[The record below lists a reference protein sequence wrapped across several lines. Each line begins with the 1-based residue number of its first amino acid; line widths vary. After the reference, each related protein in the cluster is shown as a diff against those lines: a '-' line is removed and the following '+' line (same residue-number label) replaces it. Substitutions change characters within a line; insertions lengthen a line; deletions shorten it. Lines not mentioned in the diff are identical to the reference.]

1 MTQHC
6 ITLPKHEHPG
16 APGACR
22 IGPIVASSA
31 ILGKDPDTGV
41 MPDDAETQSRNAFIN
56 MKRLLAAYDLDEH
69 DVVKLNIFVKDVAYR
84 EASLNAWYECYPD
97 ENRRPARHSLTVP
110 INIGLIQL
118 EFYAVVSDG

>member
-1 MTQHC
+1 
-6 ITLPKHEHPG
+6 
-16 APGACR
+16 
-22 IGPIVASSA
+22 
-31 ILGKDPDTGV
+31 
-41 MPDDAETQSRNAFIN
+41 MPDDADTQARNAFIN

-84 EASLNAWYECYPD
+84 DATLKAWYECYPD
-97 ENRRPARHSLTVP
+97 ETKRPARHSLTVP

>member
-1 MTQHC
+1 MRQQC

-22 IGPIVASSA
+22 VGPIVASSA
-31 ILGKDPDTGV
+31 ILGKDPESGV
-41 MPDDAETQSRNAFIN
+41 MPDDAETQSRNAFTN
-56 MKRLLAAYDLDEH
+56 MKRLLAAFGLDEY

-84 EASLNAWYECYPD
+84 DATLKAWYECYPD
-97 ENRRPARHSLTVP
+97 ETRRPARHSLTVP

-118 EFYAVVSDG
+118 EFYAVMKGA